1 MARVTITSV
10 EEVTVCIYTEFSYD
24 TDEVEFEFDPTQA
37 SAWDLNGEAG
47 VEKIQYSRQK
57 PSISE
62 TEADTI
68 YRHGNSNGVLT
79 RRIQVQLGDYTYDS
93 MRAAGM
99 NEPVVDTDFAMDA
112 RQLLDAKAAIDGA
125 LARHQH
131 QVLSDL
137 VPEAADVEDPIRPPT
152 P

>member
-10 EEVTVCIYTEFSYD
+10 EEVTVSIYTEFSYD
-24 TDEVEFEFDPTQA
+24 SDEVEFDPTQA
-37 SAWDLNGEAG
+37 SAWELNGETG
-47 VEKIQYSRQK
+47 VEKIQYTLQK

-79 RRIQVQLGDYTYDS
+79 RRIQVQLGDYSYDS
-93 MRAAGM
+93 MRVAGM

-112 RQLLDAKAAIDGA
+112 RQLSDAKAAIDGA

-131 QVLSDL
+131 QVLSDS
-137 VPEAADVEDPIRPPT
+137 VPEAADVEDPIRRPT

>member
-24 TDEVEFEFDPTQA
+24 TDEVEFDPTLA

-62 TEADTI
+62 AEADTI
-68 YRHGNSNGVLT
+68 YRHGYSNGALM
-79 RRIQVQLGDYTYDS
+79 RQIQVQQGDYEYDS
-93 MRAAGM
+93 MSAAEM
-99 NEPVVDTDFAMDA
+99 NEPEVDTNFAMD
-112 RQLLDAKAAIDGA
+112 RQQLADAKLAIDGA

>member
-24 TDEVEFEFDPTQA
+24 TNEVAFDPTQA

-62 TEADTI
+62 AEADTI
-68 YRHGNSNGVLT
+68 YRHGYSNGALM
-79 RRIQVQLGDYTYDS
+79 RQIQVQQGDYEYDS
-93 MRAAGM
+93 MSAVGM
-99 NEPVVDTDFAMDA
+99 NEPEVDTDFAMDA

-125 LARHQH
+125 LARLQH

>member
-24 TDEVEFEFDPTQA
+24 TDEVEFDPTQA

-62 TEADTI
+62 AEADTI
-68 YRHGNSNGVLT
+68 YRHGYSNGALM
-79 RRIQVQLGDYTYDS
+79 RQIQVQQGDYEYDS
-93 MRAAGM
+93 MSAAEM
-99 NEPVVDTDFAMDA
+99 NEPEVDTNFAMD
-112 RQLLDAKAAIDGA
+112 RQQLADAKLAIDGA

>member
-10 EEVTVCIYTEFSYD
+10 EEVTVCIYTQFSYD
-24 TDEVEFEFDPTQA
+24 TDEVEFDPTQS
-37 SAWDLNGEAG
+37 SAWDLNGETG

-62 TEADTI
+62 AEADTI
-68 YRHGNSNGVLT
+68 YRHGYSNGALM
-79 RRIQVQLGDYTYDS
+79 RQIQVQQGDYEYDS
-93 MRAAGM
+93 MSAVGM
-99 NEPVVDTDFAMDA
+99 NEPEVDTDFAMDA
-112 RQLLDAKAAIDGA
+112 RQLSDAKAAIDGA

>member
-24 TDEVEFEFDPTQA
+24 TDEVAFDPTQS

-62 TEADTI
+62 AEADTI
-68 YRHGNSNGVLT
+68 YRHGYSNGALM
-79 RRIQVQLGDYTYDS
+79 RQIQVQQGDYEFDS
-93 MRAAGM
+93 MSAVGM
-99 NEPVVDTDFAMDA
+99 NEPEVDTDFAMDA
-112 RQLLDAKAAIDGA
+112 RQLSDAKAAIDGA